1 MSTEEIISSGKLELY
16 VTGSL
21 PAKEAAEIA
30 EAVRKDP
37 VLQKEVE
44 AIETSLIQL
53 AGSVS
58 PGVASTI
65 WSRILNSIRPVRTM
79 EERDTRSVNWAAI
92 SGWAAAVLAV
102 GGIFWLLNTNKDLH
116 DEIEL
121 TTTENSDLQEQLTET
136 ETRLAGSEEI
146 LNILRSKDYE
156 TILLPGNR
164 DVAPEAFAKVYFD
177 KTNKV
182 AYIDSR
188 GLPEATTTK
197 VYQAWSL
204 KLDPLTPT
212 SMGLLDQ
219 ANEVEEGIYKF
230 ENVPDPDAFG
240 ITLEPAG
247 GSESPTLTQLY
258 TLGTV
263 SP

>member
-1 MSTEEIISSGKLELY
+1 M
-16 VTGSL
+16 
-21 PAKEAAEIA
+21 
-30 EAVRKDP
+30 
-37 VLQKEVE
+37 
-44 AIETSLIQL
+44 
-53 AGSVS
+53 
-58 PGVASTI
+58 
-65 WSRILNSIRPVRTM
+65 
-79 EERDTRSVNWAAI
+79 
-92 SGWAAAVLAV
+92 
-102 GGIFWLLNTNKDLH
+102 
-116 DEIEL
+116 
-121 TTTENSDLQEQLTET
+121 
-136 ETRLAGSEEI
+136 
-146 LNILRSKDYE
+146 
-156 TILLPGNR
+156 
-164 DVAPEAFAKVYFD
+164 YFD